1 MVRFN
6 CNYKGSKQFTSEQ
19 FIYSLFI
26 LIFLLALNVSPVKAQ
41 EATGSWEVVV
51 GAQIDQGDRR
61 YDRSNRLYYTEN
73 TISLPDDLD
82 EYAELRL
89 VVTSSSY
96 PVVNATGLTSDNLP
110 YFALTDTSQNV
121 RIEFPRTR
129 ARFAVSL
136 SVMQFIESQPQD
148 SDGDGIFDTDD
159 LCPLDP
165 NNDIDN
171 DEICGDVDRCPL
183 DFDND
188 VDSDGICGDVDVCPL
203 DPLNDSDGD
212 GVCDGEDICPI
223 DANNDCILIEGIVNG
238 GGSAIANA
246 QVELGNGGDTVFT
259 SLSGDFSGNIQ
270 ASTLSSD
277 GSRQFFPIN
286 VKAQGFAT
294 GNAKVPFV
302 PGQFNYRIVVSLQQ
316 VSDTIEESEDVTQSG
331 GVEIVKNGNPVGSL
345 EIPLTSLPTG
355 VTQVTGTVTYLD
367 PETED
372 LLSMPGGDL
381 LALPEGADPNT
392 DEPVILESFGMMEFN
407 LFDQEGNEITTLS
420 DDAEV
425 CMKATSSLSD
435 GDVVPLWYYDEDLGV
450 WREEGQGTVE
460 ERNGMLLICG
470 KVNHFSWWNYDRPI
484 ETHAC
489 MRFEMRDEL
498 TNLPIDA
505 IDWNAEGATYSGT
518 SPTRSCSDGDG
529 SFDSFTV
536 KMSTDTS
543 PESIKVYGYIGGSKF
558 YLRSDN
564 DGTYSLVTD
573 SSLATSFDTPDENG
587 SCLFGNLTGTCWPLD
602 YEEDGDGVLPVDL
615 NNINLPPAI
624 TEFEITDNLIQMGSS
639 VPLSV
644 TVTDPEGGD
653 VSLSWSTYCGYY
665 GNSSGGSLSVNPQ
678 FGTSGT
684 NFQNEFNAP
693 DTLFYPA
700 EYCEIRLEASD
711 PLGNTSVAT
720 RWLTVTSSLN
730 YDLSGVV
737 YGIDGLPAEG
747 LMVDY
752 YNWECSVQ
760 LSSVTDQNGEYSFQF
775 DISQCA
781 SDSEY
786 YSLGELFVNFENDGN
801 FWTYNSLL
809 DNYYY
814 GEFESF
820 RVANVNGEQ
829 GCILD
834 ADSMTTMCRFDI
846 RLPTLWSAIEG
857 SSSYLPAGETH
868 ILSYFS
874 HSFNELS
881 GVYTYDAIELGENA
895 QSYGPMSV
903 PVGPGTLEVQ
913 SKNYGSYS
921 QYIYTNIINQSIH
934 VYDIGQID
942 GDVEVYVYD
951 FDSLPLENELVTI
964 TSYSASGSTTSSNTD
979 NNGFTSFEVPL
990 GEIQVVSLNDNFWGT
1005 LRRADVPM
1013 VVELNSPNMCL
1024 INLTAYDPLGQPS
1037 TNAEYYVSQTGE
1049 TVITDEF
1056 GRASFNLRAGNL
1068 YLYSLQSF
1076 YTDFWYDIDNCRMV
1090 NGAQREIDI
1099 VVTSYFYQDL
1109 QPSIAQ

>member
-6 CNYKGSKQFTSEQ
+6 CNYNGSKQFTSEQ
-19 FIYSLFI
+19 FIYSFFIFI
-26 LIFLLALNVSPVKAQ
+26 LLLVLNASPVKAQ
-41 EATGSWEVVV
+41 EVTGTWEVVAD
-51 GAQIDQGDRR
+51 AQIDQGERR
-61 YDRSNRLYYTEN
+61 YDRSNRIYYSEN
-73 TISLPDDLD
+73 NITLPENID
-82 EYAELRL
+82 EYVAIRL

-96 PVVNATGLTSDNLP
+96 PVANATGLTSDNLP
-110 YFALTDTSQNV
+110 YFALTEASQNV

-129 ARFAVSL
+129 ATFAVDL
-136 SVMQFIESQPQD
+136 SVMQFIEAQPQD

-159 LCPLDP
+159 ICPLDP

-171 DEICGDVDRCPL
+171 DGICGDVDACPL

-188 VDSDGICGDVDVCPL
+188 LDNDGICGDVDVCPL

-212 GVCDGEDICPI
+212 GICDGEDICPA

-246 QVELGNGGDTVFT
+246 QVELGNGGNTVFT

-316 VSDTIEESEDVTQSG
+316 VSDTIEENEDVTQSG

-345 EIPLTSLPTG
+345 EIPLTSFPTG

-543 PESIKVYGYIGGSKF
+543 PESIKVYSYIGGSKF

-587 SCLFGNLTGTCWPLD
+587 SCLFGSLTGTCWPLD
-602 YEEDGDGVLPVDL
+602 YEEDGDGVLQVDL

-624 TEFEITDNLIQMGSS
+624 TEFEIADNLIQMGSS

-644 TVTDPEGGD
+644 TVIDPEGGD

-665 GNSSGGSLSVNPQ
+665 GNTSGGSLSVNPQ

-711 PLGNTSVAT
+711 SLGNTSVAT

-737 YGIDGLPAEG
+737 YGVDGLPAEG
-747 LMVDY
+747 LTVWY
-752 YNWECSVQ
+752 YNWDCGLQ
-760 LSSVTDQNGEYSFQF
+760 LSTVTDQDGQYSMAF
-775 DISQCA
+775 DLSQCA
-781 SDSEY
+781 TNDDY
-786 YSLGELFVNFENDGN
+786 YSTGELLVNFEVNGVM
-801 FWTYNSLL
+801 WASETYL
-809 DNYYY
+809 DSYYY
-814 GEFESF
+814 GEFGAFS
-820 RVANVNGEQ
+820 ANDISIER
-829 GCILD
+829 GCIV
-834 ADSMTTMCRFDI
+834 DSDSESTLCTFDI
-846 RLPTLWSAIEG
+846 RLPTIWSSIEG
-857 SSSYLPAGETH
+857 DVYSLPAGVNYALNYYTYSMSE
-868 ILSYFS
+868 
-874 HSFNELS
+874 NG
-881 GVYTYDAIELGENA
+881 GVYLDDLVEVLDGEDN
-895 QSYGPMSV
+895 YGPISV
-903 PVGPGTLEVQ
+903 PVGQGSLIVQ
-913 SKNYGSYS
+913 SQDFSTFI
-921 QYIYTNIINQSIH
+921 QYLYTNIINQSPHI
-934 VYDIGQID
+934 YDIGEAQ
-942 GDVEVYVYD
+942 GTVEVYVYD
-951 FDSLPLENELVTI
+951 GGNSPVANEVVTL
-964 TSYSASGSTTSSNTD
+964 TSYSSSDATFSDTTDSSGSVSFIAPLSEINVSSSS
-979 NNGFTSFEVPL
+979 G
-990 GEIQVVSLNDNFWGT
+990 NFWGT
-1005 LRRADVPM
+1005 LNQADVPK
-1013 VVELNSPNMCL
+1013 VIEFNSSNMCL

-1056 GRASFNLRAGNL
+1056 GRASFNLRSGDL

-1076 YTDFWYDIDNCRMV
+1076 YTDFWYEIDNCRMV

-1109 QPSIAQ
+1109 QPSVAQ